1 MSPEGGD
8 TMHSQAAI
16 AVFLLAVLSSGPA
29 GDAPPPP
36 DGSLLPKRPPRV
48 ATFKLKSEFSL
59 DIPAGSRQVRIW
71 LPLPQAD
78 DASPHLM
85 VRDSKVTNLRIVSD
99 HAHRIE
105 TDSEGNTILYVELTN
120 PSVARFEL
128 SYTFDLTRT
137 ETYGGSV
144 NDEGARPYTDADRE
158 SLARH
163 LQPTRHLIAG
173 SPRIKAL
180 GAKIVGG
187 ESNPARK
194 VRRIYDWMLAN
205 VDYWVKHP
213 DTKSASP
220 IGDAEWCLDTG
231 AGNCSDFHATFASLA
246 RSQGIATRQTY
257 GGLLKAELNGQAV
270 DAGYHCWSETYLPGL
285 GWVVSDVAVADLW
298 NSDNL
303 NVEKLNEQARVRL
316 GRTAGSN
323 YTAGHNARAVEY
335 YFGNMDERR
344 VLWSFGR
351 DIVLSPPQ
359 AGPPVNNMLRGYFEI
374 DGRVAPEWSWDA
386 STLRRRFSY
395 EAVDAPV
402 GPKWPVE

>member
-1 MSPEGGD
+1 
-8 TMHSQAAI
+8 MHKHAAAFVALVGI
-16 AVFLLAVLSSGPA
+16 LLPDARLSGASSEP
-29 GDAPPPP
+29 
-36 DGSLLPKRPPRV
+36 GSLLPDRPPRV

-85 VRDSKVTNLRIVSD
+85 VRDSKVANLRIVSE

-105 TDSEGNTILYVELTN
+105 TDSEGNKILYVELTN
-120 PSVARFEL
+120 PSVEKFEL
-128 SYTFDLTRT
+128 SYTFDLIRT
-137 ETYGGSV
+137 ETYAGV
-144 NDEGARPYTDADRE
+144 VKDERVKPYTDADRDAV
-158 SLARH
+158 ARH

-187 ESNPARK
+187 ETNPARK
-194 VRRIYDWMLAN
+194 VRRIYEWMLSN

-303 NVEKLNEQARVRL
+303 DVEKLNEQARVRL

-323 YTAGHNARAVEY
+323 FTAGHNARAVEY

-386 STLRRRFSY
+386 STLRRRFTY
-395 EAVDAPV
+395 EAINAPV